1 MGKILQFFKVLLFIE
16 NGNKTISSD
25 NAADQKQSRKVK
37 NINLKQVKNDG
48 MYWICTMNGVY
59 PIRGVKLKQD
69 NCAFI
74 TKISALK
81 GFIYATQEEATYVY
95 DCIMGV
101 RNGK

>member
-1 MGKILQFFKVLLFIE
+1 MGKLLQFFKVLLFIE
-16 NGNKTISSD
+16 NGNKTD
-25 NAADQKQSRKVK
+25 KVTCEKQSRKVK
-37 NINLKQVKNDG
+37 NINLKEVKNDG

-59 PIRGVKLKQD
+59 PIRGVKLKQ
-69 NCAFI
+69 NNYAFL
-74 TKISALK
+74 TKISARK

>member
-1 MGKILQFFKVLLFIE
+1 MGKFLQFFKVLLFIE
-16 NGNKTISSD
+16 NGNKTIPT
-25 NAADQKQSRKVK
+25 KVTCEEQSRKVK
-37 NINLKQVKNDG
+37 NINLKQVENDG

-59 PIRGVKLKQD
+59 PIRGVKLKQN

-74 TKISALK
+74 TSISAKK

>member
-16 NGNKTISSD
+16 NGNKTISS
-25 NAADQKQSRKVK
+25 KVTCEEQSRKVK
-37 NINLKQVKNDG
+37 NINPKQVENDG

-59 PIRGVKLKQD
+59 PIRGVKLKQN

-74 TKISALK
+74 TKISARK

>member
-1 MGKILQFFKVLLFIE
+1 MINNRLFKWVFVKKDDE
-16 NGNKTISSD
+16 TISSD

-37 NINLKQVKNDG
+37 NINLKQVNNDG

-59 PIRGVKLKQD
+59 PIRGVKLKQN

-74 TKISALK
+74 TKISAQK

-101 RNGK
+101 RNGR

>member
-16 NGNKTISSD
+16 NGNKTISSKVTCEE
-25 NAADQKQSRKVK
+25 QRRKVK
-37 NINLKQVKNDG
+37 NINLKQVENDG

-59 PIRGVKLKQD
+59 SIKGYNLKHR
-69 NCAFI
+69 CSFI
-74 TKISALK
+74 TSVSAKK
-81 GFIYATQEEATYVY
+81 GFIYATKDEAMYVY

>member
-1 MGKILQFFKVLLFIE
+1 MGKILQFLKVLLFIE
-16 NGNKTISSD
+16 NGNKTIS
-25 NAADQKQSRKVK
+25 AKVPCEEQSRKVN
-37 NINLKQVKNDG
+37 NINFKQVKNDG

-59 PIRGVKLKQD
+59 PIRGVKLKQN

-81 GFIYATQEEATYVY
+81 GFIYATQEEAMYVY
-95 DCIMGV
+95 DCIIGV

>member
-1 MGKILQFFKVLLFIE
+1 MKNRLFKWVFFKKGDE
-16 NGNKTISSD
+16 TISSD
-25 NAADQKQSRKVK
+25 NAADEKQSRKVK
-37 NINLKQVKNDG
+37 NINLKYVNNDG

-59 PIRGVKLKQD
+59 PIRGVKLKQN

-74 TKISALK
+74 TKISAQK

-101 RNGK
+101 RNGR